1 MTRALRNI
9 SASVEKRLLNL
20 SRQSGEDFQY
30 VLMRYGLE
38 RLMYRLSRSV
48 YTKEFVV
55 KGALLLRVWT
65 GEQYRPTKDLDL
77 LAILEKSPEE
87 LDQIFRD
94 ICTLTVEDDG
104 LIFRSETI
112 RVRQI
117 REDNVYGGMRVTLE
131 ARLGKIRIPLQVDI
145 GFGDAVTPE
154 AQREEFPTLLDFPA
168 PILLTYP
175 RETAIAEKFEAIVN
189 LGLTNSR
196 MKDYYDIWLLSQQ
209 FDFDGA
215 NLVRAIDATFRRRHA
230 VLPNELPIGLS
241 IEFVSDAGKL
251 SQWDAFVRRSRLDTK
266 EINLETVVKVIAEF
280 MMPPSIAAAEGKAFL
295 LRWTPGGP
303 WQVR

>member
-1 MTRALRNI
+1 
-9 SASVEKRLLNL
+9 
-20 SRQSGEDFQY
+20 
-30 VLMRYGLE
+30 
-38 RLMYRLSRSV
+38 
-48 YTKEFVV
+48 
-55 KGALLLRVWT
+55 
-65 GEQYRPTKDLDL
+65 
-77 LAILEKSPEE
+77 
-87 LDQIFRD
+87 
-94 ICTLTVEDDG
+94 
-104 LIFRSETI
+104 
-112 RVRQI
+112 
-117 REDNVYGGMRVTLE
+117 MRVTLE

-154 AQREEFPTLLDFPA
+154 AQQEEFPTLLDFPA

-175 RETAIAEKFEAIVN
+175 RETSIAEKFEAIVN

-215 NLVRAIDATFRRRHA
+215 NLVRAIDATFRRRRA
-230 VLPNELPIGLS
+230 VLPTGLPIGLS
-241 IEFVSDAGKL
+241 IEFVLDTGKL
-251 SQWDAFVRRSRLDTK
+251 SQWDAFGRRSRLDTK
-266 EINLETVVKVIAEF
+266 EINLGTVVRVIADF

>member
-1 MTRALRNI
+1 
-9 SASVEKRLLNL
+9 
-20 SRQSGEDFQY
+20 
-30 VLMRYGLE
+30 
-38 RLMYRLSRSV
+38 
-48 YTKEFVV
+48 
-55 KGALLLRVWT
+55 
-65 GEQYRPTKDLDL
+65 
-77 LAILEKSPEE
+77 
-87 LDQIFRD
+87 
-94 ICTLTVEDDG
+94 
-104 LIFRSETI
+104 
-112 RVRQI
+112 
-117 REDNVYGGMRVTLE
+117 MRVTFE
-131 ARLGKIRIPLQVDI
+131 GRLGKIRIPLQVDI

-154 AQREEFPTLLDFPA
+154 AQREQFPTLLDFPA

-215 NLVRAIDATFRRRHA
+215 NLVRAIDGTFRRRRA

-266 EINLETVVKVIAEF
+266 EINLETVVKVIADF
-280 MMPPSIAAAEGKAFL
+280 MMPPSMPQLKEKRFCLDGPPVGHGKYDDYSL
-295 LRWTPGGP
+295 LSVSTTTRLHFPLLVNCKNRIQSGF
-303 WQVR
+303 